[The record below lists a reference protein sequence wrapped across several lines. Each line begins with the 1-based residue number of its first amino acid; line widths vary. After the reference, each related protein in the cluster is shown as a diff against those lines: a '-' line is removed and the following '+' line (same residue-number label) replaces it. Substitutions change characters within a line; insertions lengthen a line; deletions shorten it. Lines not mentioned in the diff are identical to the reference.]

1 MKFGHIT
8 KILLIGGGNLLLPLG
23 EWCRT
28 EGIEFAVYTS
38 PRHAEEI
45 QGEDSDSLREA
56 LEKNGIDVHVRD
68 NINDDSELSNLVS
81 QNTLGLAVGPAW
93 IFHQPVLDLFQGRIV
108 NFHSIPLPRYRGGAH
123 FTWQILQRD
132 RTGGLNIQLIERKLD
147 AGAVIMR
154 ESYSVPDGARKP
166 IDYFT
171 ALDEH
176 ALPFLQQFVDRV
188 LAEDEFAETQLQEE
202 FSLYMPRLNTVE
214 QAFIDWS
221 WSGDE
226 ILRFVDAFDNPY
238 PGAAT
243 LLNGEIVR
251 LKTCELDPSDGVF
264 HSFQSG
270 LIVRKSNHRIYVAT
284 SQGTLIVSSLTNES
298 GDDQIQGARVG
309 DRLHTPTDAMDAA
322 MTFQAKYDAHGARN

>member
-1 MKFGHIT
+1 MI
-8 KILLIGGGNLLLPLG
+8 IGGGQSVLDI
-23 EWCRT
+23 T
-28 EGIEFAVYTS
+28 KYVIEIGYTARVVTS
-38 PRHAEEI
+38 PRHASESNEPNRTFESAVNELGAECIVVNDINSDLDFDEI
-45 QGEDSDSLREA
+45 VDDETF
-56 LEKNGIDVHVRD
+56 GIA
-68 NINDDSELSNLVS
+68 I
-81 QNTLGLAVGPAW
+81 GPAW
-93 IFHQPVLDLFQGRIV
+93 IFHQPMLTAFSGRLV
-108 NFHSIPLPRYRGGAH
+108 NFHSIPLPRFRGGAH

-147 AGAVIMR
+147 VGAVIMR

-166 IDYFT
+166 IDYFN
-171 ALDEH
+171 ALDQH
-176 ALPFLQQFVDRV
+176 ALPFLQRFVDRV
-188 LAEDEFAETQLQEE
+188 LAGDEFAETQLQEE

-251 LKTCELDPSDGVF
+251 LKTCELDPNDGAF

-284 SQGTLIVSSLTNES
+284 GEGTLIVSSLTNES
-298 GDDQIQGARVG
+298 GEDQIQRARVG

-322 MTFQAKYDAHGARN
+322 MNFQARYDAHGARN